1 MTHQAL
7 SLTPSRPNSTWPSW
21 VPWSQGALDE
31 GTSTKKQMLVKGR
44 GKHKVTWYY
53 LFRYEKQPWISWL
66 HETSN
71 DCIGLLMI
79 NEPKLQQCDTRTSST
94 TVGNTLSSYKRKRE
108 KMWNVKSCQ
117 AVTHRCQAFFAV
129 QCLKE
134 LRMSKSVRTRGLDYV
149 SSLTSAWNAFS
160 EEHSAG
166 RKCKCLDHW
175 HLSAGDRAYIG
186 MRHRSSTWSWGQPK
200 KMDHDDLTHCVP
212 CTNPSKHIAIPLP
225 QIASL
230 SVKVQKLG
238 AQTQALAQLHCTA
251 PREPSHLEKT
261 QVPPVHLLHLCLLW
275 CWEFGGKW

>member
-1 MTHQAL
+1 MDLLA
-7 SLTPSRPNSTWPSW
+7 SW
-21 VPWSQGALDE
+21 DE
-31 GTSTKKQMLVKGR
+31 Q
-44 GKHKVTWYY
+44 
-53 LFRYEKQPWISWL
+53 WL
-66 HETSN
+66 HRLADDQWAQTATMWHKDKQHNGWEHT
-71 DCIGLLMI
+71 II
-79 NEPKLQQCDTRTSST
+79 IKTQ
-94 TVGNTLSSYKRKRE
+94 KRK
-108 KMWNVKSCQ
+108 NVKCEKLPGCYPSVPGLFCGSM
-117 AVTHRCQAFFAV
+117 F
-129 QCLKE
+129 K
-134 LRMSKSVRTRGLDYV
+134 RMSKSVRTRGLDYV

-160 EEHSAG
+160 EEHSAR

-186 MRHRSSTWSWGQPK
+186 MRHRSSTWSWGQLK

-251 PREPSHLEKT
+251 PREPSQLEKT
-261 QVPPVHLLHLCLLW
+261 QVPPVHVLHLCLLW